1 MMMMLVALA
10 EKEKWHGC
18 GGKIAVQKPRI
29 FSSIFMLKIDQNV
42 DLAGFVATPLL
53 IFNRSLKDA

>member
-1 MMMMLVALA
+1 MLNDNDAVGWLMMLA
-10 EKEKWHGC
+10 ER
-18 GGKIAVQKPRI
+18 AVQKPRI

-42 DLAGFVATPLL
+42 AMTGFVATPLL